1 MLESCS
7 SDVPEECIGNSSA
20 VKSASYSAPIAGKPN
35 NGNEKKESDM
45 VASARVLADAFK
57 GAFSGE
63 EMPDEKLSGNKRNNS
78 EIELDDV
85 MKRLN
90 EATKAKDD
98 INITDPVVIDLNK
111 AYYDKL
117 VKKARDLME

>member
-7 SDVPEECIGNSSA
+7 SDMPEECSGNSST
-20 VKSASYSAPIAGKPN
+20 VKTASCSAPIAVKP

-63 EMPDEKLSGNKRNNS
+63 EKPDEKLSGNKRNNS

-98 INITDPVVIDLNK
+98 INISDPVVIELNK
-111 AYYDKL
+111 AYYDKF
-117 VKKARDLME
+117 VQKARDLME